1 MFLIYIILFNVKL
14 FKHIFKCYSK
24 LFKIIFGNQIIFHG
38 IPEVLFG
45 LVPLSK
51 KQETPYIFK

>member
-1 MFLIYIILFNVKL
+1 MY
-14 FKHIFKCYSK
+14 YSK
-24 LFKIIFGNQIIFHG
+24 LLQIIFEDQIIFYG